1 MEDVNQSVA
10 TFRRLRGLG
19 LTLSIDDYGTGYSS
33 MAQLKRLPV
42 DELKI
47 DQSFVMDMD
56 RNNDDETIVRS
67 TIELGHNMG
76 LRVTGEGVESRAS
89 LTLLRKLRC
98 DTAQGNYISRAL
110 HARQF
115 HQWWQASSWKPHCSI
130 ELRRNHLDTTDWEQR
145 A

>member
-1 MEDVNQSVA
+1 M
-10 TFRRLRGLG
+10 GLG

-67 TIELGHNMG
+67 IIELGHNMG
-76 LRVTGEGVESRAS
+76 LQVTGEGVESRAG
-89 LTLLRKLRC
+89 LTLLRKLHC
-98 DTAQGNYISRAL
+98 DIAQGNYISRAMY
-110 HARQF
+110 AEQF
-115 HQWWQASSWKPHCSI
+115 HQWWQTRGWKTAVT
-130 ELRRNHLDTTDWEQR
+130 N
-145 A
+145 